1 MSKRTRNLV
10 IIVAALVLLVVVAV
24 LAGRGQ
30 RSTATVSVTSVKRT
44 TFSTNLPETGT
55 VQRPRVA
62 TIPALIAGNLEQ
74 IYVKAGDNV
83 SAGQL
88 LATVVNPTLQAT
100 AAGSQADYNSAA
112 ANISTA
118 QVNEQNAKVSYEAA
132 VQTAKTNLDEAQRI
146 YKADVNLYNNKAIPR
161 NQVDVD
167 KAKLDQAQVQYD
179 QALRQMQLGAVTGYG
194 QNSVQYAQAAAQK
207 AAIVNQSNQQQLGF
221 TRITAPVDGTIQ
233 TVASQP
239 ADPLT
244 SLRPG
249 DPVVAGQALFTIAA
263 GGGFIVKAAV
273 DEQDIINVKTG
284 QRVKITGEDFPG
296 RTLTG
301 YVASIA
307 PVATKSTDPS
317 STAKQVVTTIRLDG
331 SPSFLRDGMS
341 VDVDILTTDVRNAV
355 VVPSAALN
363 TDGKGSYV
371 YVVRKGKLAKT
382 YVRTGPKNDTQTVVK
397 SGVLPG
403 DSIVSAKDPV
413 LHDGQNV
420 TTMPAG
426 KATPAS

>member
-1 MSKRTRNLV
+1 MSKRIRNLV
-10 IIVAALVLLVVVAV
+10 LIGIAAVVVIAIAV
-24 LAGRGQ
+24 IAGRGQ
-30 RSTATVSVTSVKRT
+30 RTTASVSVVTIKRS
-44 TFSTNLPETGT
+44 TFSTSLPETGT

-62 TIPALIAGNLEQ
+62 TIPALIAGNLGQ
-74 IYVKAGDNV
+74 IYVKAGDTV

-88 LATVVNPTLQAT
+88 LASVINPSLQAN

-118 QVNEQNAKVSYEAA
+118 RINEQNAKVSYQAA
-132 VQTAKTNLDEAQRI
+132 VQTAKTNFDEARRI
-146 YKADVNLYNNKAIPR
+146 YNADANLFRNKAIPR

-179 QALRQMQLGAVTGYG
+179 QALRQLQLGAVTGYG

-207 AAIVNQSNQQQLGF
+207 AAIVNASNQQQLGF

-239 ADPLT
+239 NDPLT
-244 SLRPG
+244 PLRPG

-263 GGGFIVKAAV
+263 GGGFVVKAQV
-273 DEQDIINVKTG
+273 DEQDIINVSDG

-296 RTLTG
+296 RTLSG
-301 YVASIA
+301 YVANIA

-317 STAKQVVTTIRLDG
+317 STARQVITTIRLDG
-331 SPSFLRDGMS
+331 SPGFLRDGMS
-341 VDVDILTTDVRNAV
+341 VDVDILTTNVRNAMV
-355 VVPSAALN
+355 VLTAALN
-363 TDGKGSYV
+363 KDGNRTYV
-371 YVVRKGKLAKT
+371 YVVRRGKLVKT
-382 YVRTGPKNDTQTVVK
+382 YVTAGPKNDTQTVIKTGLVA
-397 SGVLPG
+397 G
-403 DSIVSAKDPV
+403 DSIVAAKDPL
-413 LHDGQNV
+413 LHDGQAV

>member
-10 IIVAALVLLVVVAV
+10 IIVAALALLVVVAV

-30 RSTATVSVTSVKRT
+30 RTTTAVTVTAVKRT

-55 VQRPRVA
+55 VQRPRMA
-62 TIPALIAGNLEQ
+62 TIPALISGNLEQ
-74 IYVKAGDNV
+74 IYVRAGDNV

-88 LATVVNPTLQAT
+88 LATVVNPTLAAT
-100 AAGSQADYNSAA
+100 AAGSQADYNSAT

-146 YKADVNLYNNKAIPR
+146 YKADVSLFNNKAIPR
-161 NQVDVD
+161 NQLDVD
-167 KAKLDQAQVQYD
+167 KAKLDQAQVQYG
-179 QALRQMQLGAVTGYG
+179 QATRQMQLGAVTGYG

-263 GGGFIVKAAV
+263 GGGFIVKAQV
-273 DEQDIINVKTG
+273 DEQDIINVRTG

-301 YVASIA
+301 YVAAIA

-331 SPSFLRDGMS
+331 SPVFLRDGMS

-355 VVPSAALN
+355 VVLSAAVN
-363 TDGKGSYV
+363 KDGRGAYV
-371 YVVRKGKLAKT
+371 YVVRKGKLVKT
-382 YVRTGPKNDTQTVVK
+382 YVGTGPKNDTQTVVK
-397 SGVLPG
+397 SGLLPG
-403 DSIVSAKDPV
+403 DSIVAARNPL
-413 LHDGQNV
+413 LHDGQSV
-420 TTMPAG
+420 TTTPAG

>member
-1 MSKRTRNLV
+1 MNKRIRNLLIIAAAGVLV
-10 IIVAALVLLVVVAV
+10 IVVAV
-24 LAGRGQ
+24 IAGRGQ
-30 RSTATVSVTSVKRT
+30 RSTTTVTVTTVKRT

-88 LATVVNPTLQAT
+88 LATIVNPSLQAT

-118 QVNEQNAKVSYEAA
+118 RINEQNAKVSYEAA
-132 VQTAKTNLDEAQRI
+132 VQTARTNLDEARRI
-146 YKADVNLYNNKAIPR
+146 YKADVSLYNNKAIPR
-161 NQVDVD
+161 NQLDVD
-167 KAKLDQAQVQYD
+167 KAKLDQAQVQYG

-221 TRITAPVDGTIQ
+221 TRIAAPVGGTIQ

-239 ADPLT
+239 GDPLT

-263 GGGFIVKAAV
+263 GGGFIVKAQV

-284 QRVKITGEDFPG
+284 QRAKITGEDFPG

-363 TDGKGSYV
+363 KDGKGSFV
-371 YVVRKGKLAKT
+371 YIVRAGKLQKT
-382 YVRTGPKNDTQTVVK
+382 YVTTGPKNDTQTIVK
-397 SGVLPG
+397 SGVVPG
-403 DSIVSAKDPV
+403 DSIVSARNPV
-413 LHDGQNV
+413 LHDGQAV
-420 TTMPAG
+420 TTTPAG
-426 KATPAS
+426 KATPAT

>member
-1 MSKRTRNLV
+1 
-10 IIVAALVLLVVVAV
+10 
-24 LAGRGQ
+24 
-30 RSTATVSVTSVKRT
+30 
-44 TFSTNLPETGT
+44 
-55 VQRPRVA
+55 
-62 TIPALIAGNLEQ
+62 
-74 IYVKAGDNV
+74 
-83 SAGQL
+83 
-88 LATVVNPTLQAT
+88 
-100 AAGSQADYNSAA
+100 
-112 ANISTA
+112 
-118 QVNEQNAKVSYEAA
+118 
-132 VQTAKTNLDEAQRI
+132 
-146 YKADVNLYNNKAIPR
+146 IPR
-161 NQVDVD
+161 NQLDVD
-167 KAKLDQAQVQYD
+167 KAKLDQAQVQYS

-249 DPVVAGQALFTIAA
+249 DPVQAGQALFTIAA
-263 GGGFIVKAAV
+263 GGGFVVKAQV

-301 YVASIA
+301 YVSSIA
-307 PVATKSTDPS
+307 PVATKSSDPS

-355 VVPSAALN
+355 VIPTAAIN
-363 TDGKGSYV
+363 RDGKGSYV
-371 YVVRKGKLAKT
+371 FVVRKGKLVKT
-382 YVRTGPKNDTQTVVK
+382 YIVTGARND
-397 SGVLPG
+397 
-403 DSIVSAKDPV
+403 
-413 LHDGQNV
+413 
-420 TTMPAG
+420 
-426 KATPAS
+426 

>member
-1 MSKRTRNLV
+1 MNKRIRNLLIIAAAGVLV
-10 IIVAALVLLVVVAV
+10 IIIAV
-24 LAGRGQ
+24 FAGRGQ
-30 RSTATVSVTSVKRT
+30 RTTTAVTVTTVKRT
-44 TFSTNLPETGT
+44 TYSTSRPETGT

-83 SAGQL
+83 AAGQL
-88 LATVVNPTLQAT
+88 LATIVNPTLQAT

-146 YKADVNLYNNKAIPR
+146 YKADVSLYNNKAIPR
-161 NQVDVD
+161 NQLDVD
-167 KAKLDQAQVQYD
+167 KAKLDQAQVQYS

-221 TRITAPVDGTIQ
+221 TRITAPVSGTIQ

-249 DPVVAGQALFTIAA
+249 DPVIAGQALFTIAA
-263 GGGFIVKAAV
+263 GGGFIVKAQV

-301 YVASIA
+301 YVSSIA

-341 VDVDILTTDVRNAV
+341 VDVDILTTDVRNAI
-355 VVPSAALN
+355 VVPSTALN
-363 TDGKGSYV
+363 KDGKGSYV
-371 YVVRKGKLAKT
+371 FVVRKGKLVKS
-382 YVRTGPKNDTQTVVK
+382 YVVTGPKNDTQTVVK
-397 SGVLPG
+397 SGIVPS
-403 DSIVSAKDPV
+403 DSIVSARNPL
-413 LHDGQNV
+413 LHDGQAV
-420 TTMPAG
+420 TTTPAG

>member
-10 IIVAALVLLVVVAV
+10 IIVAALALLVVVAV

-30 RSTATVSVTSVKRT
+30 RTTTTVTVTSVKRT

-74 IYVKAGDNV
+74 IYVKAGDTV
-83 SAGQL
+83 AAGQL

-146 YKADVNLYNNKAIPR
+146 YKADVSLFNNKAIPR
-161 NQVDVD
+161 NQLDVD
-167 KAKLDQAQVQYD
+167 KAKLDQAQVQYS
-179 QALRQMQLGAVTGYG
+179 QAQRQMQLGAVTGYG

-207 AAIVNQSNQQQLGF
+207 ASIVNQSNQQQLGF
-221 TRITAPVDGTIQ
+221 TRITAPVDGIIQ

-263 GGGFIVKAAV
+263 GGGFIVKAQV
-273 DEQDIINVKTG
+273 DEQDIINVRIG

-307 PVATKSTDPS
+307 PVATKSSDPS

-331 SPSFLRDGMS
+331 SPSYLRDGMS

-363 TDGKGSYV
+363 NDGKGSYV
-371 YVVRKGKLAKT
+371 YVVRKGKLVKT

-397 SGVLPG
+397 SGLLPG
-403 DSIVSAKDPV
+403 DSIVSARNLL
-413 LHDGQNV
+413 LHDGQAV
-420 TTMPAG
+420 TTPAG

>member
-1 MSKRTRNLV
+1 MSKRTRNL
-10 IIVAALVLLVVVAV
+10 IIIAGALALLIVVAV

-30 RSTATVSVTSVKRT
+30 RTTTTVTVTSVKRT
-44 TFSTNLPETGT
+44 MFSTSLPETGT

-88 LATVVNPTLQAT
+88 LATVVNPTLEAT

-146 YKADVNLYNNKAIPR
+146 YKADVNLFNNKAIPR
-161 NQVDVD
+161 NQLDVD
-167 KAKLDQAQVQYD
+167 KAKLDQAQVQYS
-179 QALRQMQLGAVTGYG
+179 QALQQMQLGAVTGYG

-221 TRITAPVDGTIQ
+221 TRISAPVDGTIQ

-263 GGGFIVKAAV
+263 GGGFIVKAQV
-273 DEQDIINVKTG
+273 DEQDIINVKIG

-301 YVASIA
+301 YVSSIA

-341 VDVDILTTDVRNAV
+341 VDVDILTTDVRSAV

-363 TDGKGSYV
+363 SDGKGSYV
-371 YVVRKGKLAKT
+371 YVVRKGKLVKT
-382 YVRTGPKNDTQTVVK
+382 YVGTGPKNDTQTVVK
-397 SGVLPG
+397 SGLLPG
-403 DSIVSAKDPV
+403 DSIVSARNPL
-413 LHDGQNV
+413 LHDGQSV

>member
-10 IIVAALVLLVVVAV
+10 IIVAALALLVVVAV
-24 LAGRGQ
+24 LAERGQ
-30 RSTATVSVTSVKRT
+30 RTTTTVTVTSVKRT

-74 IYVKAGDNV
+74 IYVKAGDAV
-83 SAGQL
+83 AAGQL

-146 YKADVNLYNNKAIPR
+146 YKADVSLFNNKAIPR
-161 NQVDVD
+161 NQLDVD
-167 KAKLDQAQVQYD
+167 KAKLDQAQVQYS
-179 QALRQMQLGAVTGYG
+179 QAQRQMQLGAVTGYG

-207 AAIVNQSNQQQLGF
+207 ASIVNQSNQQQLGF
-221 TRITAPVDGTIQ
+221 TRITAPVDGIIQ

-263 GGGFIVKAAV
+263 GGGFIVKAQV
-273 DEQDIINVKTG
+273 DEQDIINVRIG

-331 SPSFLRDGMS
+331 SPSYLRDGMS

-363 TDGKGSYV
+363 NDGKGSYV
-371 YVVRKGKLAKT
+371 YVVRKGKLVKT
-382 YVRTGPKNDTQTVVK
+382 YIRTGPKNDTQTVVK
-397 SGVLPG
+397 SGLLPG
-403 DSIVSAKDPV
+403 DSIVAAKDPL
-413 LHDGQNV
+413 LHDGQAV
-420 TTMPAG
+420 TTAPAG

>member
-10 IIVAALVLLVVVAV
+10 IIVAALALLVVVAV
-24 LAGRGQ
+24 IAGRGQ
-30 RSTATVSVTSVKRT
+30 RSVTTVTVVTIKPA
-44 TFSTNLPETGT
+44 TFSTKLPENGI

-62 TIPALIAGNLEQ
+62 TIPALIGGNLEQ

-88 LATVVNPTLQAT
+88 LASIVNPQLQAN

-118 QVNEQNAKVSYEAA
+118 RINEQNAKVSYQAA
-132 VQTAKTNLDEAQRI
+132 VQNAKTNLDEAQRI
-146 YKADVNLYNNKAIPR
+146 YRADVSLFNNKAIPR

-167 KAKLDQAQVQYD
+167 RAKLDQAQVQYD
-179 QALRQMQLGAVTGYG
+179 QAVRQLQLGAVTGYG
-194 QNSVQYAQAAAQK
+194 QSSVQYAQAAAQK
-207 AAIVNQSNQQQLGF
+207 AQIVNQSNQQQVGF
-221 TRITAPVDGTIQ
+221 TQITAPVAGTIQ

-239 ADPLT
+239 TDPLT
-244 SLRPG
+244 PLRPG

-263 GGGFIVKAAV
+263 GGGFVVKAQV
-273 DEQDIINVKTG
+273 DEQDIINVRTG
-284 QRVKITGEDFPG
+284 QNVNITGQDFPG

-301 YVASIA
+301 HVVSIA

-317 STAKQVVTTIRLDG
+317 STARQVVTTIRLDT
-331 SPSFLRDGMS
+331 SPGFLRDGMT
-341 VDVDILTTDVRNAV
+341 VDVDILTTDVKNALA
-355 VVPSAALN
+355 VPSAAISK
-363 TDGKGSYV
+363 DGKGAYV
-371 YVVRKGKLAKT
+371 FVVRGGKLVKT

-397 SGVLPG
+397 SGLTRG
-403 DSIVSAKDPV
+403 ETIVPARNPLLS
-413 LHDGQNV
+413 DGQTV
-420 TTMPAG
+420 RTAPAG

>member
-1 MSKRTRNLV
+1 MNKRTRNLLIIAAAGVLV
-10 IIVAALVLLVVVAV
+10 IALAV
-24 LAGRGQ
+24 FAQRGQ
-30 RSTATVSVTSVKRT
+30 RTTTTVTVTSVKRT
-44 TFSTNLPETGT
+44 TFSTDLPETGT

-83 SAGQL
+83 AAGQL
-88 LATVVNPTLQAT
+88 LATVVNPTLAAT

-146 YKADVNLYNNKAIPR
+146 YKADVSLFNNKAIPR

-167 KAKLDQAQVQYD
+167 KAKLDQAQVQYS
-179 QALRQMQLGAVTGYG
+179 QALQQMQLGAVTGYG

-207 AAIVNQSNQQQLGF
+207 AQIVNQSNQQQLGF
-221 TRITAPVDGTIQ
+221 TRITAPVDGIIQ

-239 ADPLT
+239 TDPLT

-263 GGGFIVKAAV
+263 GGGFIVKAQV

-284 QRVKITGEDFPG
+284 QRAKITGEDFPG
-296 RTLTG
+296 RTLMG

-317 STAKQVVTTIRLDG
+317 STARQVVTTIRLDG

-341 VDVDILTTDVRNAV
+341 VDVDILTTDVRNAI
-355 VVPSAALN
+355 VVPSASLN
-363 TDGKGSYV
+363 KDGKGSYV
-371 YVVRKGKLAKT
+371 YVVRSGKLVKT

-397 SGVLPG
+397 SGIAPR
-403 DSIVSAKDPV
+403 DSIVSARNPL
-413 LHDGQNV
+413 LHDGQAV